1 MGVGRAATVLLGVGL
16 DELFN
21 SNGAG
26 SNETFLRDALNSTVA
41 VTSSSE
47 SVLDQ
52 PIYDPYGNTSDSEAF
67 GFTGRENDGNGGF
80 YFMRARYY
88 DAAIARFISRDP
100 SGPPKR
106 KGGLAVSAFALAD
119 KLHRSDAGWRPY
131 DACSNGC
138 ERGRDDS
145 HHASQSIR
153 AKGHEA
159 WRDPVVLA
167 TGLGQLS

>member
-1 MGVGRAATVLLGVGL
+1 LGVGL

-67 GFTGRENDGNGGF
+67 GFTGREIDGNGGF
-80 YFMRARYY
+80 YFMRAGYY
-88 DAAIARFISRDP
+88 DGAIARFISRDP
-100 SGPPKR
+100 SGLPAASICTATQAMIQWISTIPQAR
-106 KGGLAVSAFALAD
+106 IGSQ
-119 KLHRSDAGWRPY
+119 RW
-131 DACSNGC
+131 
-138 ERGRDDS
+138 RGR
-145 HHASQSIR
+145 
-153 AKGHEA
+153 ETC
-159 WRDPVVLA
+159 VLA
-167 TGLGQLS
+167 AWAARCSSS